1 MPMTE
6 DFYDFYE
13 NNRFH
18 LCLLDEFKA
27 HKTIQFLNLWLQGS
41 HLTLRIKGGQYLKTQ
56 NIPTII
62 LSNYSLEE
70 CYHKADIS
78 KLITLEN
85 RLTIIKLTQPIDID
99 NFIFTPLNGKQ
110 PDIPQDLSQP
120 QIEIEQ
126 IPDSPPTSPLRE
138 EQFTTM
144 RQNDNFIPYE
154 EQVNRNLTWRLEDQI
169 DYF

>member
-1 MPMTE
+1 
-6 DFYDFYE
+6 
-13 NNRFH
+13 
-18 LCLLDEFKA
+18 
-27 HKTIQFLNLWLQGS
+27 
-41 HLTLRIKGGQYLKTQ
+41 LKTQ

-99 NFIFTPLNGKQ
+99 NFIFTPLNGQQ
-110 PDIPQDLSQP
+110 PLIPQDLSQP

-126 IPDSPPTSPLRE
+126 IPDSPATPPLSQE
-138 EQFTTM
+138 EMYTTIN
-144 RQNDNFIPYE
+144 NDNFIPFHE
-154 EQVNRNLTWRLEDQI
+154 EYI
-169 DYF
+169 Y